1 MISRIP
7 EETCL
12 PDNDNFSAHDLLK
25 KKKTQLKLRYQ
36 KVMRKKEK
44 EEEEEEKRDR
54 WSVYIKLVISIPEQ
68 VLPIF
73 FYHNRIFFF
82 FLLVNKGL
90 DKIVP
95 DLALEGKK
103 SGMKRKLLFNE

>member
-25 KKKTQLKLRYQ
+25 KKKNPTKTEIS
-36 KVMRKKEK
+36 KGNEK
-44 EEEEEEKRDR
+44 ERKGRRRRRKKRDR

-82 FLLVNKGL
+82 FSFGSIK
-90 DKIVP
+90 
-95 DLALEGKK
+95 ALT
-103 SGMKRKLLFNE
+103 R

>member
-25 KKKTQLKLRYQ
+25 KKKKTQLKLRYQ

-44 EEEEEEKRDR
+44 EEEEKKKKKRQMECLYKTGNINTGT
-54 WSVYIKLVISIPEQ
+54 SSSNL
-68 VLPIF
+68 
-73 FYHNRIFFF
+73 
-82 FLLVNKGL
+82 FL
-90 DKIVP
+90 
-95 DLALEGKK
+95 
-103 SGMKRKLLFNE
+103 S

>member
-25 KKKTQLKLRYQ
+25 KKKKKTQLKLRYQ

-44 EEEEEEKRDR
+44 EEEKKKKRQMECLYKTGNINTGT
-54 WSVYIKLVISIPEQ
+54 SSSNL
-68 VLPIF
+68 
-73 FYHNRIFFF
+73 
-82 FLLVNKGL
+82 FL
-90 DKIVP
+90 
-95 DLALEGKK
+95 
-103 SGMKRKLLFNE
+103 S

>member
-44 EEEEEEKRDR
+44 EEEEEEKKETDG
-54 WSVYIKLVISIPEQ
+54 VFI
-68 VLPIF
+68 
-73 FYHNRIFFF
+73 
-82 FLLVNKGL
+82 
-90 DKIVP
+90 
-95 DLALEGKK
+95 
-103 SGMKRKLLFNE
+103 

>member
-1 MISRIP
+1 
-7 EETCL
+7 
-12 PDNDNFSAHDLLK
+12 
-25 KKKTQLKLRYQ
+25 
-36 KVMRKKEK
+36 MRKKEK
-44 EEEEEEKRDR
+44 EEEEEKKKRDR

-82 FLLVNKGL
+82 FWVNKGL